1 MDHLSENSI
10 VLKTYRLER
19 IIGQGAFGRVF
30 KATHINLKGDRAIK
44 VLLRHDVGV
53 GSSDYEEYRNRFRQ
67 ESQLM
72 ERLKHP
78 NIIQIFDFQEEDD
91 TLFLVMEYAAGGSLK
106 EKLDQYRAEGKTFSL
121 EEIEKT
127 GREIASGLSSLHAL
141 DVVHRDLKPSNILF
155 DGQAN
160 VRVADLGLAQIP
172 GGASMRSMLSVAKS
186 HPGTPAYMS
195 PEQETTGHY
204 LGPSSDVYSL
214 GLILFEM
221 ATGRL
226 YKNIKPGSRISDF
239 RPDFPPWL
247 DELTGSML
255 LDDARKR
262 PWDGNEVAARF
273 SAGPSAGQKPETV
286 IVDTRRLQSVQ
297 PVAQNTSDVSRDAT
311 ESPAAEDKTRPGKH
325 QTTTRPESDGIT
337 RTIDVLSPDSQSRPA
352 TPASGGSPLKKYGW
366 IGAVILLAIGFL
378 AFIKPSSNGAAF
390 QSPPAT
396 STPLPV
402 PTSTQV
408 IFPTR
413 TPEPVQ
419 EIVVIPTATIKRP
432 DLSQPDEFVRRYWEN
447 ISADNCQA
455 ARDMQSAAFQN
466 AVDWNGFQEW
476 CSKWDSVEV
485 LSTEIL
491 SSSASK
497 AKVRVKVNFL
507 GSAPVMNYEVVLY
520 LISDGN
526 GGWKIND
533 SLKH

>member
-1 MDHLSENSI
+1 LEPFSENSI

-127 GREIASGLSSLHAL
+127 GREMAGGLSSLHAL

-155 DGQAN
+155 DGQGN

-262 PWDGNEVAARF
+262 PWDGHEVAARF
-273 SAGPSAGQKPETV
+273 SAGPSAGNPSSKAEAV
-286 IVDTRRLQSVQ
+286 IVDSRKTQPARLA
-297 PVAQNTSDVSRDAT
+297 AQATPGVDNDAT
-311 ESPAAEDKTRPGKH
+311 ENQDIEDKTRPGKH
-325 QTTTRPESDGIT
+325 QISALSESDGVT
-337 RTIDVLSPDSQSRPA
+337 RSIDVTASEKPSRPV
-352 TPASGGSPLKKYGW
+352 TPATGGNPLKKYGW
-366 IGAVILLAIGFL
+366 IGIIALLVFGF
-378 AFIKPSSNGAAF
+378 FVFVKPSSDGAAF
-390 QSPPAT
+390 QSAT
-396 STPLPV
+396 ST
-402 PTSTQV
+402 S
-408 IFPTR
+408 

-447 ISADNCQA
+447 ISNDNCQA
-455 ARDMQSAAFQN
+455 ARDMQSSAFQN
-466 AVDWNGFQEW
+466 AVDWNSFQEI
-476 CSKWDSVEV
+476 CSNWDRVDL

-491 SSSASK
+491 SSSASQ

-507 GSAPVMNYEVVLY
+507 GSAPLMNIEMCLY

-526 GGWKIND
+526 GGWKINN
-533 SLKH
+533 SLEH